1 MEKVKVGIL
10 GVTGAVGQR
19 FVQLLEHHPYFDVV
33 SLGAS
38 AERSAGKSFA
48 EAVEGRWKISADI
61 PAYARELPVT
71 ECAPE
76 HMPETQMV
84 FSGLDAKVAGE
95 IEERFAQAGKIVLS
109 NARSHRWDPDVP
121 IMSAE
126 VNPEHLEVLKDQ
138 KWPGAI
144 VTNSNCT
151 IMGVTI
157 TLKALMDEFGI
168 EQVFIA
174 SLQAISGAGYPG
186 LPSMDI
192 LGNVIPYIGG
202 EEPKAESE
210 PLKCLGRVENG
221 RIVNGDFVISAHCN
235 RVPVFDGHTVCV
247 SVKLKRSATPEQV
260 REVFANFEG
269 EPQRLDLPQAPKPPI
284 VVRDEDD
291 RPQTRLDVDAGNG
304 MAVVVGR
311 VRECSIFGIKY
322 VTLSHNT
329 VRGAAGASLL
339 NAELM
344 YRKGLVKA

>member
-1 MEKVKVGIL
+1 MEKAKVGIL

-19 FVQLLEHHPYFDVV
+19 FVQLLEGHPYFEVV

-38 AERSAGKSFA
+38 AERSAGKNYA

-61 PAYARELPVT
+61 PDYARKMPVT
-71 ECAPE
+71 ECAPDE
-76 HMPETQMV
+76 MPDCQVV

-95 IEERFAQAGKIVLS
+95 IEEKFAQDGKIVLS

-121 IMSAE
+121 ILSAE

-157 TLKALMDEFGI
+157 TLKPLMDEFGI

-221 RIVNGDFVISAHCN
+221 QIKNAEFVISAHCN

-247 SVKLKRSATPEQV
+247 SVKLKKKASPGEV
-260 REVFANFEG
+260 KEVFQSFEG
-269 EPQRLDLPQAPKPPI
+269 EPQKLSLPHAPRPPI

-291 RPQTRLDVDAGNG
+291 RPQTRLDVDTGSG

-311 VRECSIFGIKY
+311 IRECPILGIKY